1 MTRSLAVDTTGK
13 LLTPAEMGAM
23 WGVSGKT
30 VMRHVAAGE
39 LPSVDI
45 SPPGS
50 KKPCTRIRECDAIE
64 YVARLVRGRC

>member
-1 MTRSLAVDTTGK
+1 MARPSTTEETAR
-13 LLTPAEMGAM
+13 LLKPAEMGAM

-30 VMRHVAAGE
+30 VMRHIAAGA
-39 LPSVDI
+39 LPWVDI

-50 KKPCTRIRECDAIE
+50 KKPCTRIRETDAVE